1 VSGDGDLPLAAQDQ
15 SIPPWPGELVALP
28 SGPSVFVRHTARVG
42 PGPDLGRI
50 VHVHGLGGSS
60 TNWTDLAALLAPYA
74 QSDAVDLP
82 GFGRSPAP
90 MRGDWSQD
98 HQIRVLVEYLE
109 LTGAATQP
117 VHLTAN
123 SMGGAA
129 GIAVAADRPDLVRTL
144 TLISPA
150 VPDLRLVAHLRRS
163 PMPVLLLPGL
173 GSLAERKLAA
183 LPPHRRVIATVQM
196 CVADPTRIA
205 HSRLDEA
212 VQELIERAQLPHAR
226 HSGRRALRGLA
237 RSYLRP
243 KSRSLWAQASRIQAP
258 TLVVWGAADRLV
270 DVARAPRLAAAI
282 PDARLVV
289 LDGVGHVAMIESP
302 EAVARPLL
310 GLMSGTAT
318 AEAS

>member
-1 VSGDGDLPLAAQDQ
+1 MSAEFDLPLAAQDQ
-15 SIPPWPGELVALP
+15 TIPVWPGEMVGLP
-28 SGPSVFVRHTARVG
+28 SGQSVFVRHTLRTGA
-42 PGPDLGRI
+42 GPDLGRV

-74 QSDAVDLP
+74 ESDAVDLP
-82 GFGRSPAP
+82 GFGRSAP
-90 MRGDWSQD
+90 PLGGDWSQA

-109 LTGAATQP
+109 LTGAAAQP

-123 SMGGAA
+123 SMGGAT

-150 VPDLRLVAHLRRS
+150 MPDLRLVAHLRRS
-163 PMPVLLLPGL
+163 PMPVLLVPGL
-173 GSLAERKLAA
+173 GALAERRLAA
-183 LPPHRRVIATVQM
+183 LPPHQRVIGTVGL

-212 VQELIERAQLPHAR
+212 VEELIERAALPHAR

-243 KSRSLWAQASRIQAP
+243 KSRSLWARASRIQAP

-282 PDARLVV
+282 PGAQLVV

-310 GLMSGTAT
+310 RLMQGTAT
-318 AEAS
+318 ALEG

>member
-1 VSGDGDLPLAAQDQ
+1 MNEDLDLPLPAQDQ
-15 SIPPWPGELVALP
+15 SIPAWPGALVVLP
-28 SGPSVFVRHTARVG
+28 SAQSVFVRHTSHSGAGR
-42 PGPDLGRI
+42 DLGRV

-74 QSDAVDLP
+74 ESDAVDLP

-90 MRGDWSQD
+90 VRGDWSQA

-109 LTGAATQP
+109 LTGAVARP

-129 GIAVAADRPDLVRTL
+129 CIAVAADRPDLVRSL

-150 VPDLRLVAHLRRS
+150 VPDLRLIAHLRRS
-163 PMPVLLLPGL
+163 PMLVLLVPGL
-173 GSLAERKLAA
+173 GGLAERKLEA
-183 LPPHRRVIATVQM
+183 LPPHRRIIGTVQL

-212 VQELIERAQLPHAR
+212 VEELVYRATLPYAR
-226 HSGRRALRGLA
+226 HAGRRALRGLA
-237 RSYLRP
+237 WSYLRP
-243 KSRSLWAQASRIQAP
+243 KSRSLWARATRIQAP
-258 TLVVWGAADRLV
+258 TLVVWGAQDRLV

-282 PDARLVV
+282 PDAQLVV
-289 LDGVGHVAMIESP
+289 LDGVGHVAMMEVP
-302 EAVARPLL
+302 DAVAGPLL
-310 GLMSGTAT
+310 RLMQSTVTG
-318 AEAS
+318 